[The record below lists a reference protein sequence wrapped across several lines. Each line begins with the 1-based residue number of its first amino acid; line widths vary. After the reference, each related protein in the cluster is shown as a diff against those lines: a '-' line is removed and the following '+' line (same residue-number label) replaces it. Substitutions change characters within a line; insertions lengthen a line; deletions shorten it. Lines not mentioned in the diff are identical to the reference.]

1 MVPRPISL
9 VSRVNGT
16 HIACQRWQL
25 VSANQSKA
33 QIYAFFFFHFFFFFM
48 HIFFFYSH
56 LLLESQWPF
65 CKAVWIQSLVKKIH
79 KNNKKRNMWEES
91 GEKKRRYEWLLFLC
105 LVTKKMRGSSKM
117 PLVLV
122 SQSVSFLFRQAVV
135 ILKSF
140 IFESEI
146 FYTLIK
152 C

>member
-9 VSRVNGT
+9 ASRVNGT

-33 QIYAFFFFHFFFFFM
+33 QIYAFFFSFLLFFYAY
-48 HIFFFYSH
+48 IFFYSH

-105 LVTKKMRGSSKM
+105 LVKKMRGSSKM

-152 C
+152 Y